1 MRAPA
6 QSSSQP
12 AAVHRWRGV
21 GLVGLAVLASGA
33 LGCRR
38 EPPPVEVSVE
48 TPLAGPR
55 AIAFDPPL
63 GAGDV
68 DPARTS
74 LTVTFDR
81 EMDRQGWAWVI
92 ENASSSPELGAS
104 RFDESGRAN
113 TVEARLEP
121 ERTYVVWVNSPEY
134 SYFRDL
140 TGASAAPVRWSFS
153 TRGGPA
159 SGGSTAI
166 AALATHRTGAPQVVA
181 FEPANGAAGVDPA
194 LAELKATFDR
204 PMSEGWSWV
213 TEGADSFPE
222 TTGEARLSPDG
233 RAAILPVR
241 LAPGRSYVIWL
252 NSQQYRFF
260 RDRAGVELA
269 PVRWVFS
276 TALRP

>member
-1 MRAPA
+1 
-6 QSSSQP
+6 
-12 AAVHRWRGV
+12 
-21 GLVGLAVLASGA
+21 
-33 LGCRR
+33 
-38 EPPPVEVSVE
+38 
-48 TPLAGPR
+48 
-55 AIAFDPPL
+55 
-63 GAGDV
+63 
-68 DPARTS
+68 
-74 LTVTFDR
+74 VTFDR

-92 ENASSSPELGAS
+92 ENASTSPELGAS

-121 ERTYVVWVNSPEY
+121 GRTYVVWVNSPEY

-140 TGASAAPVRWSFS
+140 TGAPAAPVRWAFS
-153 TRGGPA
+153 TRGGAPE
-159 SGGSTAI
+159 G
-166 AALATHRTGAPQVVA
+166 AAAPIGPISPRQGGAPRAVA
-181 FEPANGAAGVDPA
+181 FAPPNGATGVDPA
-194 LAELKATFDR
+194 LGELRVTFDR

-233 RAAILPVR
+233 RTAILPVS